1 MNVNI
6 DYFKNNYQ
14 ADTISHKDGL
24 GAFLERGSN
33 LVHYPAQ

>member
-24 GAFLERGSN
+24 GGILGKRF
-33 LVHYPAQ
+33 